1 MTVFV
6 GLLFL
11 LSGLP
16 ASRPARADVGEIH
29 ALEAELKQLGLV
41 QDSLEVARAELMR
54 SADGLSARID
64 SFKAEG
70 MDPEK
75 LQEALRAALVLEQRL
90 VEFDQ
95 TLETLKIEE
104 EGLRERLRLA
114 YDWEIGV
121 LIQQLAQAPDK
132 GLLRQLV
139 IYQEARE
146 ALGDKPSSRLRYG
159 ENMAISPDDSPD
171 EIKQK
176 AELMED
182 IAARLQ
188 AEAAETGERLVR
200 LEEEHRLR
208 SRVRIFTTEIR
219 LFDEH
224 LPEGRVLVRVE
235 REVNTKVRTQ
245 DDLAEFE
252 PGIDASNAAFSKE
265 RKSFEER
272 GSFPPTEK
280 VLVPYQELAR
290 EESISMDE
298 LAAGDIVLEIR
309 KLKARQQEIH
319 QLEAVVRERAR
330 AFRAHLLELLE
341 GNE

>member
-1 MTVFV
+1 
-6 GLLFL
+6 
-11 LSGLP
+11 
-16 ASRPARADVGEIH
+16 
-29 ALEAELKQLGLV
+29 
-41 QDSLEVARAELMR
+41 MR